1 MVETF
6 TNQNCSLPTSLC
18 VRTFGYL
25 RGAAPSSPN
34 PAIAAAHSWYV
45 PECAGTMSA
54 AAVFVVE
61 ECRYPKVPRRASS
74 PHRWWMSCKGA
85 ITMAVGF
92 RVRPHMIVDDDWTR
106 FAHSRTHT
114 TDLLYHVPRSAS
126 RSVMQVVT
134 AARRSFAADRLDHRQ
149 SSYYD
154 GRRPQGT

>member
-1 MVETF
+1 M
-6 TNQNCSLPTSLC
+6 TSLC
-18 VRTFGYL
+18 VRTFGHL
-25 RGAAPSSPN
+25 RGAAPCSPN
-34 PAIAAAHSWYV
+34 PAIAERHSRYIC
-45 PECAGTMSA
+45 ECRSPMSA
-54 AAVFVVE
+54 AAVFVAE
-61 ECRYPKVPRRASS
+61 ECRYSKVLRRASS

-85 ITMAVGF
+85 ITMAGGF